1 MSAQGLGSR
10 AIIGEYYAAL
20 EADMGV
26 SWVPQVSNIFNVD
39 QAIETYKWLGQ
50 SPALREWIGGRLA
63 KSFNENGVSIEN
75 KHFEA
80 TMEVLVSEIRRDKTG
95 QVMLRVQELA
105 QRVNSHWAKLVSA
118 LFLAGETTA
127 CYDGQSFFDTNH
139 SEGASGTQDN
149 DRTFAAATGTAPT
162 AGEMSEAIAAATS
175 ALLGFVDDQ
184 GEPMNENARQFLVMV
199 DPGLLQ
205 VTAAALGSQVLVYNS
220 TAVASN
226 TIAAM
231 GTIGG
236 YQYQLAANARLARAD
251 KMYLFRTDAP
261 TKAFIRQQET
271 EPMLESIAENSE
283 EEKLNKRHLYMVDT
297 WRNVG
302 YGLWQRAV
310 LTTFT

>member
-20 EADMGV
+20 EADMGA
-26 SWVPQVSNIFNVD
+26 SWVPYVSNIFDVD

-50 SPALREWIGGRLA
+50 SPALREWIGGRVA
-63 KSFNENGVSIEN
+63 KTFREQGVSIEN

-80 TMEVLVSEIRRDKTG
+80 TMEVLVSEMRRDKTG
-95 QVMLRVQELA
+95 QVMIRVREMA
-105 QRVNSHWAKLVSA
+105 QRVNSHWAKL
-118 LFLAGETTA
+118 LTPLLPNGETDL
-127 CYDGQSFFDTNH
+127 CYDGQAFFDTDH
-139 SEGASGTQDN
+139 SEHDSGSQDN
-149 DRTFAAATGTAPT
+149 DVSYAAATSTTPT
-162 AGEMSEAIAAATS
+162 AGEMSEAIAAAS
-175 ALLGFVDDQ
+175 AKLLGYVDDQ
-184 GEPMNENARQFLVMV
+184 GEPMNENAREFLVMV
-199 DPGLLQ
+199 DPGLLA
-205 VTAAALGSQVLVYNS
+205 VTAAALGSQVLVFSS

-231 GTIGG
+231 GTLGG
-236 YQYQLAANARLARAD
+236 YQYRLAANARLARAD

-261 TKAFIRQQET
+261 TKALIRQQET
-271 EPMLESIAENSE
+271 EPTLEAIAEGSE